1 MTMFIRERDIH
12 HPMSVMTVI
21 EGYRDHS
28 SITLREWRSESSLWT
43 MLAASFLFA
52 VLTALAAQLRFFL
65 PFTPVPFTGQV
76 LVVLLAGFVLGRYG
90 LVSMS
95 MYLGLGAGL
104 GWFSGMV
111 GAAALTGVTA
121 GYLFGFV
128 LAAAFIGA
136 MVERRRSWNL
146 VQVIAVM
153 SIGVAI
159 IYGLGTAWLAI
170 LLHMDPTSVL
180 VIGVLPFVAADGIK
194 VLMAST
200 IAYTFTSGKA

>member
-1 MTMFIRERDIH
+1 MFIRERDIL

-28 SITLREWRSESSLWT
+28 SITLREWRSESSFWT

-111 GAAALTGVTA
+111 GVAALTGVTA

-170 LLHMDPTSVL
+170 LFHMDPTSVL
-180 VIGVLPFVAADGIK
+180 VIGVLPFLAADGIK